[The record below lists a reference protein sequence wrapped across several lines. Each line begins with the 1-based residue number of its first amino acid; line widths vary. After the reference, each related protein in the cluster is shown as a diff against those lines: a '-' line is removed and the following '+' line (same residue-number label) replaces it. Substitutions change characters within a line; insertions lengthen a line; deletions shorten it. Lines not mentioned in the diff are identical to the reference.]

1 MSVVN
6 ASLELRRHRDELA
19 PDNRNGL
26 RALAGLGD
34 RRPATFLTG
43 RRKRRVDGR
52 TWELGVSEE
61 SDGAMVGGT

>member
-26 RALAGLGD
+26 RALAGL
-34 RRPATFLTG
+34 
-43 RRKRRVDGR
+43 
-52 TWELGVSEE
+52 W
-61 SDGAMVGGT
+61 